1 MRWSAPDDFYLSDDR
16 DLVDVAR
23 VHQWL
28 SEESYWAKGRSLED
42 VVKSLDASVVIS
54 LFTPQGV
61 QVGVAR
67 WVSDETTFAWLS
79 DVFVD
84 ATYRARGLGRV
95 LIATALAHPVVK
107 DVARRVL
114 VTSSAHEFYR
124 EFDFQ
129 ELSDPARWME
139 LRSPT

>member
-1 MRWSAPDDFYLSDDR
+1 VRWSAPDDFYLSDDR

-61 QVGVAR
+61 QVGVTR

-84 ATYRARGLGRV
+84 AAYRARGLGRV
-95 LIATALAHPVVK
+95 LIATALAHPKVK
-107 DVARRVL
+107 NVSRRVL